1 MSSLNKG
8 LLCMWVAVLAL
19 WCGNLS
25 AYELAT
31 HARITT
37 AAYARSILSDASFME
52 SLGISGQDEFD
63 RGRSEELRPIENRGT
78 PEGWLRQGAVKED
91 GFGCTDTR
99 PTNHFFDPANDR
111 PLTVLGHRLGLRSPD
126 WALEDSQDA
135 EGHDFS
141 LNDALERFREAMSLP
156 KKEERDRSFGSL
168 FQTLGHVMY
177 HVQDM
182 AQLEH
187 VRNDAHQMTRG
198 SHA

>member
-1 MSSLNKG
+1 
-8 LLCMWVAVLAL
+8 
-19 WCGNLS
+19 
-25 AYELAT
+25 
-31 HARITT
+31 
-37 AAYARSILSDASFME
+37 ME